1 VFLADLAEAAPGP
14 TKKLVEPLQAFKA
27 GFGSTEA
34 LPFPT
39 HSLVAWKRQGA
50 IIQPLP
56 LAVGPHVN
64 VSA

>member
-1 VFLADLAEAAPGP
+1 MFLADLAEAAPGP

-34 LPFPT
+34 PPT